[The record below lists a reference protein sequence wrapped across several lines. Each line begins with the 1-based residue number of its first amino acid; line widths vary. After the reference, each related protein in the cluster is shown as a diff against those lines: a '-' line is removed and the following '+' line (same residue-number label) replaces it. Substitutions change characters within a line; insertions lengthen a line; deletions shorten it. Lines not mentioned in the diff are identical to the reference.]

1 MGVFDFWK
9 KPLFIYNFDFNYFI
23 VYWSFDSIRIMLL
36 CISSSLIAE
45 WLCYWTC
52 NPETWV
58 RFPEG
63 MTSFDFT
70 WNKNYTDTRSARGK
84 MPFLFFSMILHFC
97 PIYRLNILRRPH
109 IRTKLSLLLFIFWEK
124 ILSVATWNELIRA
137 VAHRSAV
144 MEPMWISGK

>member
-1 MGVFDFWK
+1 MIDILMCVFDFWK

-23 VYWSFDSIRIMLL
+23 IHWSFDSIRIMLL

-45 WLCYWTC
+45 WLWYRTY

-63 MTSFDFT
+63 MTSFYFT

-84 MPFLFFSMILHFC
+84 NALFTLFNDSLCFTGSTT
-97 PIYRLNILRRPH
+97 P
-109 IRTKLSLLLFIFWEK
+109 RTKFEKNIWYPKMAKKRSKTFI
-124 ILSVATWNELIRA
+124 
-137 VAHRSAV
+137 
-144 MEPMWISGK
+144 